1 MMKKCK
7 LGRERKPEN
16 KLGRRRHSEKKGRT
30 SNTDIWQ
37 G

>member
-1 MMKKCK
+1 MMKNCK
-7 LGRERKPEN
+7 LERERKPEN
-16 KLGRRRHSEKKGRT
+16 KLGWRRHSGKKGRT